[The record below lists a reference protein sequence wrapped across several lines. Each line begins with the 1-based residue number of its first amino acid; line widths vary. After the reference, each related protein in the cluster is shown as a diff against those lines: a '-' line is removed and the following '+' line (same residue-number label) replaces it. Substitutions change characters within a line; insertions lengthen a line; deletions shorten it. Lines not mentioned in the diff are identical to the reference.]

1 MGNKKFSRERLREP
15 ALSRKH
21 LNVRRRHPRHTFW
34 QRRTNVWRRVTSP
47 RRGAKRNVGRFH
59 GYVSWRAV
67 ATTRPRASPQHR
79 RRDRTRRAVAT
90 TRPRAS
96 RQHHQNLTR
105 RAVATTRPRASLQ
118 RRRRNRTSAV
128 AMTAPNPNRVPPAI
142 LQSTGA
148 GELRQSWREGRL
160 SPTWWVTPQGGRPN
174 AAS

>member
-59 GYVSWRAV
+59 GYVSW
-67 ATTRPRASPQHR
+67 
-79 RRDRTRRAVAT
+79 RAVAT